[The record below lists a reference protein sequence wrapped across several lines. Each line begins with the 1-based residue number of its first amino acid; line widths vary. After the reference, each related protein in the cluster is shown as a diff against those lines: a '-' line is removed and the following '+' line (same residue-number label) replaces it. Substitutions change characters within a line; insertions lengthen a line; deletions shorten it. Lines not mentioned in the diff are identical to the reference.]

1 MSISTFQ
8 DKFVK
13 GGCGKAIIIFSAL
26 AMVLGLGFSN
36 CSRAAR
42 LGSTDIKGNPEQV
55 FVSVGNVDLSTGMLD
70 RSVDEMLA
78 SQGMS
83 LAAFQKSPS
92 TYASILGSGITQ
104 IIQKA
109 QLYNLAKKNGF
120 NDDDTSVLKVM
131 HLDSEA
137 SFKQYVVDAL
147 RKMGQLKPDSTDKD
161 LDDFATRVGGQNFQ
175 ALYQKKA
182 DDVKK
187 NLKDSQRRISEVLTA
202 GQQFYVDK
210 VRSGINPTDD
220 DVKKQFD
227 SDVVKR
233 VVVKTDAKVTADQ
246 AKAKADKAYADLKA
260 GKSFEDVMDAYSEDT
275 PAVGKKKKSENEITF
290 PISMVDQ
297 FPDFKV
303 LTTLQPGGY
312 SEPQKTTEGYVIY
325 KLVSKKQDLPKDF
338 DKAKEKYRQDYIN
351 AQLEKKVK
359 AELDEAEKTEKP
371 NFQIKAYE
379 AIYKFAKASGNGQ
392 SMPDEKALMEVYD
405 LAKTVQP
412 GDPKADLAA
421 IVAYQAIDTVYNM
434 PKSDKAKLK
443 TPRMEALQSFLEY
456 NDTPNLRLELV
467 DYFKELKDG
476 DKAYEQLNKAMDKNM
491 SYDDVAQRNF
501 ADLSAKFLE
510 LKSAG
515 LIKPEQEKEFRSKQE
530 QWKIDKKKYDD
541 QQAEM
546 KKREDEAKKKAE
558 EEAKKTKPADS
569 KAPAPKK

>member
-13 GGCGKAIIIFSAL
+13 GGCGKAIIVFSAL

-42 LGSTDIKGNPEQV
+42 LGSSDIKGNPEQV
-55 FVSVGNVDLSTGMLD
+55 FVSVGNVDLSAGMLE

-78 SQGMS
+78 AQGMS
-83 LAAFQKSPS
+83 LAAFQKSPT
-92 TYASILGSGITQ
+92 TYASILGSGISQ
-104 IIQKA
+104 LIQKA

-120 NDDDTSVLKVM
+120 NDDDSSVLKVM

-137 SFKQYVVDAL
+137 SFKQYAVESL

-161 LDDFATRVGGQNFQ
+161 LDDFAAKVGGENFH

-182 DDVKK
+182 DDVNK
-187 NLKDSQRRISEVLTA
+187 NLKDNQRRIGEVLTA
-202 GQQFYVDK
+202 GQQYYIEK
-210 VRSGINPTDD
+210 VRTGFNPTDD

-233 VVVKTDAKVTADQ
+233 VIIKTDAKVTADQ

-290 PISMVDQ
+290 PISMIDQ
-297 FPDFKV
+297 FPDFKP
-303 LTTLQPGGY
+303 LATLQPGGY
-312 SEPQKTTEGYVIY
+312 TEPQKSTEGYVIY

-338 DKAKEKYRQDYIN
+338 DKAKEKYRQDFIN
-351 AQLEKKVK
+351 AELEKKIK
-359 AELDEAEKTEKP
+359 GELDEADKNEKP

-379 AIYKFAKASGNGQ
+379 ALYKFAKAAGNGQ
-392 SMPDEKALMEVYD
+392 TPPDEKTLMEVYD
-405 LAKTVQP
+405 LAKAVQP
-412 GDPKADLAA
+412 GDPKADIAA
-421 IVAYQAIDTVYNM
+421 IVGYQAIDMVYNM

-443 TPRMEALQSFLEY
+443 TPRMEALESFLEY
-456 NDTPNLRLELV
+456 NDSPNLRLELV
-467 DYFKELKDG
+467 DYFKELKEG
-476 DKAYEQLNKAMDKNM
+476 DKAYDQLNKAMDKNM
-491 SYDDVAQRNF
+491 SYDDIGQRTF
-501 ADLSAKFLE
+501 ADVSAKFLE

-515 LIKPEQEKEFRSKQE
+515 LVKPDQEKEFRSKQE

-546 KKREDEAKKKAE
+546 KKQEDAAKKKAD